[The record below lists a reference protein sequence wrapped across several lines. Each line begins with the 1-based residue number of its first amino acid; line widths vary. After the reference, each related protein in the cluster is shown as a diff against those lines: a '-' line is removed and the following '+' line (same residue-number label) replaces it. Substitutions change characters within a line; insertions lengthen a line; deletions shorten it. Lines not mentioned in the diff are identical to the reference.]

1 MEENGMGCDDN
12 ALRGVWRQLDA
23 VGQPALPELVGP
35 RVAESHE
42 QLRLVY
48 RIYSILVISI
58 CMKN

>member
-1 MEENGMGCDDN
+1 MGGDDS

-42 QLRLVY
+42 QLRSVHVQYLQY
-48 RIYSILVISI
+48 TIILVI
-58 CMKN
+58 CMMN

>member
-1 MEENGMGCDDN
+1 MGGDDN

-23 VGQPALPELVGP
+23 VGQAALPELVGP